1 MSIKDWPSQERPRER
16 LLKQGAKSLS
26 DAELL
31 AIFLRTGTRNISAV
45 DLARQLLQQFG
56 SLSTLLKASQSEFCA
71 AMGLGEAKFTQLQA
85 VMEMSRRVHADE
97 LSQGETITKAAD
109 AANFLMAELG
119 NRPAEVFGALFLDTK
134 HHILAFEELFHGT
147 IDHTSAHPRE
157 LIRRVIHHNAAR
169 IILAHNHPSGDTT
182 PSQADIELTNALKNA
197 LEMLDV
203 KLLDHLVVGKNAF
216 FSLAERG
223 FL

>member
-97 LSQGETITKAAD
+97 LSHGETITKAAD

-119 NRPAEVFGALFLDTK
+119 NRPAEVFGALFLDPQ

-147 IDHTSAHPRE
+147 IDHTSVHPRE

-169 IILAHNHPSGDTT
+169 IILAHNHPSGDIT
-182 PSQADIELTNALKNA
+182 PSQADIELTQSLKNA

-203 KLLDHLVVGKNAF
+203 TLLDHLVVGKNAF
-216 FSLAERG
+216 CSLAERG

>member
-16 LLKQGAKSLS
+16 LLKQSAKSLS

-45 DLARQLLQQFG
+45 DLARQLLHQFG
-56 SLSTLLKASQSEFCA
+56 SLSQLLKASQSDFCA
-71 AMGLGEAKFTQLQA
+71 AMGLGETKFTQLQA
-85 VMEMSRRVHADE
+85 VMEMSRRVQADG
-97 LSQGETITKAAD
+97 LSQGQTITKAAD
-109 AANFLMAELG
+109 AANFLIAELG
-119 NRPAEVFGALFLDTK
+119 DRPAEVFGALFLDTK

-147 IDHTSAHPRE
+147 IDHTSVHPRE
-157 LIRRVIHHNAAR
+157 LIRSVMHHNAAR

-182 PSQADIELTNALKNA
+182 PSQADIELTKSLKNA

-203 KLLDHLVVGKNAF
+203 KLLDHLVFGKNAF
-216 FSLAERG
+216 CSLAERG
-223 FL
+223 FI

>member
-1 MSIKDWPSQERPRER
+1 MSIKDWPSQERTRER

-71 AMGLGEAKFTQLQA
+71 AMGLGEATFTELQA

-97 LSQGETITKAAD
+97 LSHGETITKAAD

-119 NRPAEVFGALFLDTK
+119 NRPAEVFCALFLDTK

-147 IDHTSAHPRE
+147 IDHTSVHPRE

-169 IILAHNHPSGDTT
+169 IILAHNHPSGDIT
-182 PSQADIELTNALKNA
+182 PSQADIELTQSLKNA

-203 KLLDHLVVGKNAF
+203 TLLDHLVVGKNAF
-216 FSLAERG
+216 CSLAERG

>member
-16 LLKQGAKSLS
+16 LLKQGPKSLS

-56 SLSTLLKASQSEFCA
+56 SLSQLLKASQSDFCA

-85 VMEMSRRVHADE
+85 VMEMSRRVHADG
-97 LSQGETITKAAD
+97 LSQGQTITNAAD

-119 NRPAEVFGALFLDTK
+119 DRPAEVFGALFLDTK

-147 IDHTSAHPRE
+147 IDHTSVHPRE
-157 LIRRVIHHNAAR
+157 LIRSVMHHNAAR

-182 PSQADIELTNALKNA
+182 PSQADIELTKSLKNA

-216 FSLAERG
+216 CSLAERG
-223 FL
+223 FI

>member
-16 LLKQGAKSLS
+16 LLKQGPKSLS

-56 SLSTLLKASQSEFCA
+56 SLSQLLKASQSDFCA

-85 VMEMSRRVHADE
+85 VMEMSRRVHADG
-97 LSQGETITKAAD
+97 LSQGQTITNAAD

-119 NRPAEVFGALFLDTK
+119 DRPAEVFGALFLDTK

-147 IDHTSAHPRE
+147 IDHTSVHPRE
-157 LIRRVIHHNAAR
+157 LIRRVMHHNAAR
-169 IILAHNHPSGDTT
+169 IILAHNHPSGDTR
-182 PSQADIELTNALKNA
+182 PSQADIELTKSLKNA
-197 LEMLDV
+197 LDMLDV

-216 FSLAERG
+216 CSLAERG
-223 FL
+223 FI

>member
-1 MSIKDWPSQERPRER
+1 
-16 LLKQGAKSLS
+16 
-26 DAELL
+26 
-31 AIFLRTGTRNISAV
+31 
-45 DLARQLLQQFG
+45 
-56 SLSTLLKASQSEFCA
+56 
-71 AMGLGEAKFTQLQA
+71 
-85 VMEMSRRVHADE
+85 
-97 LSQGETITKAAD
+97 
-109 AANFLMAELG
+109 MAELG

-147 IDHTSAHPRE
+147 IDHTSVHPRE

>member
-16 LLKQGAKSLS
+16 LLKQGDKSLS

-45 DLARQLLQQFG
+45 DLARQLLHQFG
-56 SLSTLLKASQSEFCA
+56 SLSQLLKASQSDFCA

-85 VMEMSRRVHADE
+85 VMEMSRRVHADG
-97 LSQGETITKAAD
+97 LSQGQTITTSAD
-109 AANFLMAELG
+109 AANFLIAELG
-119 NRPAEVFGALFLDTK
+119 DRPAEVFGVLFLDTK

-147 IDHTSAHPRE
+147 IDHTSVHPRE
-157 LIRRVIHHNAAR
+157 LIRRVIYHNAAR

-182 PSQADIELTNALKNA
+182 PSQADIELTKSLKNA
-197 LEMLDV
+197 LDMLDV
-203 KLLDHLVVGKNAF
+203 TLLDHLVVGKNAF
-216 FSLAERG
+216 CSLAERG

>member
-85 VMEMSRRVHADE
+85 VMEMARRIQADA
-97 LSQGETITKAAD
+97 LSQGQTITKAAD
-109 AANFLMAELG
+109 AADFLIAEKRAR
-119 NRPAEVFGALFLDTK
+119 NARCETPRP
-134 HHILAFEELFHGT
+134 
-147 IDHTSAHPRE
+147 S
-157 LIRRVIHHNAAR
+157 
-169 IILAHNHPSGDTT
+169 
-182 PSQADIELTNALKNA
+182 
-197 LEMLDV
+197 
-203 KLLDHLVVGKNAF
+203 
-216 FSLAERG
+216 
-223 FL
+223 

>member
-16 LLKQGAKSLS
+16 LLQQGAKALS

-31 AIFLRTGTRNISAV
+31 AIFLRTGTRNLSAV
-45 DLARQLLQQFG
+45 DLARQLLTDFG
-56 SLSTLLKASQSEFCA
+56 NLSQLLQASKTEFCA
-71 AMGLGEAKFTQLQA
+71 AQGLGEAKFTQLQA
-85 VMEMSRRVHADE
+85 VMEMARRIQADA
-97 LSQGETITKAAD
+97 LSQGQTITKAAD
-109 AANFLMAELG
+109 AADFLVAELG
-119 NRPAEVFGALFLDTK
+119 HRPAEVFGALFLDTK

-147 IDHTSAHPRE
+147 IDHTSVHPRE
-157 LIRRVIHHNAAR
+157 LIRRVMHHNAAR

-182 PSQADIELTNALKNA
+182 PSQADITLTKSLKNA

-203 KLLDHLVVGKNAF
+203 RLLDHLVIGKKSF
-216 FSLAERG
+216 CSLAEHG

>member
-1 MSIKDWPSQERPRER
+1 VSIKDWPSQERPRER

-26 DAELL
+26 DVELL

-56 SLSTLLKASQSEFCA
+56 SLSQLLKASQSDFCA
-71 AMGLGEAKFTQLQA
+71 AMGLGEAKYTQLQA
-85 VMEMSRRVHADE
+85 VMEMSRRVHADG
-97 LSQGETITKAAD
+97 LSQGQTTTKAAD

-119 NRPAEVFGALFLDTK
+119 DRPAEVFGALFLDTK

-147 IDHTSAHPRE
+147 IDHTLVHPRE
-157 LIRRVIHHNAAR
+157 FIRRVMHHNAAR

-182 PSQADIELTNALKNA
+182 PSQADIELTKSLKNA
-197 LEMLDV
+197 LDMLDV

-216 FSLAERG
+216 CSLAERG
-223 FL
+223 FI

>member
-56 SLSTLLKASQSEFCA
+56 SLSQLLKASQTDFCA

-85 VMEMSRRVHADE
+85 VMEMSRRVHADG
-97 LSQGETITKAAD
+97 LSQGQTITK
-109 AANFLMAELG
+109 
-119 NRPAEVFGALFLDTK
+119 R
-134 HHILAFEELFHGT
+134 
-147 IDHTSAHPRE
+147 S
-157 LIRRVIHHNAAR
+157 
-169 IILAHNHPSGDTT
+169 
-182 PSQADIELTNALKNA
+182 
-197 LEMLDV
+197 
-203 KLLDHLVVGKNAF
+203 
-216 FSLAERG
+216 
-223 FL
+223 